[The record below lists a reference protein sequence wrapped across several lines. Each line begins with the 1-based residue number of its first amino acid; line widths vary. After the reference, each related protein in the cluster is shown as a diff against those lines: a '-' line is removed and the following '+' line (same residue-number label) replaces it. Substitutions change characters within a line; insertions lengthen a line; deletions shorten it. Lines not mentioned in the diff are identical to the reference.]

1 MINLLIDATKR
12 EMESERGKAT
22 IKSALMNGLSPL
34 GAVVCCAQK
43 ATGRENYEDLCEI
56 ASATLD
62 EVRIRNM
69 Q

>member
-43 ATGRENYEDLCEI
+43 ATGREEYEDLCEI

-62 EVRIRNM
+62 EVRI
-69 Q
+69 